1 MTWNLVTLRVVG
13 AYPSPVD
20 LPVDHGVWTER
31 ADRIISHLRA
41 NYRAP
46 GFAGVFELWVTG
58 TLSPLARQQLELRGL
73 KVVENVDKRIEIM
86 D

>member
-1 MTWNLVTLRVVG
+1 
-13 AYPSPVD
+13 
-20 LPVDHGVWTER
+20 
-31 ADRIISHLRA
+31 
-41 NYRAP
+41 
-46 GFAGVFELWVTG
+46 VTG